1 MDDIV
6 CFVITPWE
14 NFFGSCARRIYS
26 YTIVV
31 NGIIDIWGYQDGSEK
46 SVQF

>member
-1 MDDIV
+1 MTDIV
-6 CFVITPWE
+6 FFVITPWE
-14 NFFGSCARRIYS
+14 NIFKSCARRKHS

-31 NGIIDIWGYQDGSEK
+31 NGIIYILGDEDGSEK

>member
-14 NFFGSCARRIYS
+14 NIFRSCARRKHS

-31 NGIIDIWGYQDGSEK
+31 NGIIDILGD
-46 SVQF
+46 